1 MSEDEEPDWLV
12 ELAKGGE
19 ALRRQIEP
27 IVQAAEQ
34 FVCDARRAKISG
46 GPALPFAQRVALA
59 VDAGIREL
67 LPAHERSMVHGLTL
81 STGVGTAAALTGV
94 GTMAGARVGAAAVL
108 SGVGTLTGGGSVALP
123 PLRVS
128 GQMTVENP
136 ASGQAERR
144 IGQIL
149 AMVLVAIVASGLLG
163 VQGPDR
169 AAVDH
174 YLTVIG
180 VGLTVAVL
188 IWNKQN
194 KPK

>member
-1 MSEDEEPDWLV
+1 VSEDSEPDWLA

-19 ALRRQIEP
+19 ALRRQVEP
-27 IVQAAEQ
+27 LVQAAEQ
-34 FVCDARRAKISG
+34 FVRDSRRAKTSG

-59 VDAGIREL
+59 VDAGLREL
-67 LPAHERSMVHGLTL
+67 LPARMDAIVHPATL
-81 STGVGTAAALTGV
+81 ETSVAFPAPTVITG
-94 GTMAGARVGAAAVL
+94 
-108 SGVGTLTGGGSVALP
+108 SGGVALP
-123 PLRVS
+123 KMSLS
-128 GQMTVENP
+128 GQGTVENP
-136 ASGQAERR
+136 PSGQAERSV
-144 IGQIL
+144 GQIFAL
-149 AMVLVAIVASGLLG
+149 VLVAVVAAGLLG

-180 VGLTVAVL
+180 VALTIAVL

>member
-1 MSEDEEPDWLV
+1 MSEDVEPDWMA

-34 FVCDARRAKISG
+34 FARDSRRAKTNG

-59 VDAGIREL
+59 VDAGLSEL
-67 LPAHERSMVHGLTL
+67 LPARMDADVRPVTL
-81 STGVGTAAALTGV
+81 EVSAAFPTPIVFTGSI
-94 GTMAGARVGAAAVL
+94 VL
-108 SGVGTLTGGGSVALP
+108 P
-123 PLRVS
+123 KMHIS
-128 GQMTVENP
+128 GQLAAGDLRGGHGEQ
-136 ASGQAERR
+136 S

-149 AMVLVAIVASGLLG
+149 ALVLVVIATWRLL
-163 VQGPDR
+163 VVPEQDR

-174 YLTVIG
+174 YLSVIG
-180 VGLTVAVL
+180 FGLTIALL

-194 KPK
+194 KPN